1 MLYKKGE
8 ATNDKLRA
16 PTGNISQ
23 VIASS
28 AIEDK

>member
-16 PTGNISQ
+16 PKGNISH
-23 VIASS
+23 ASS
-28 AIEDK
+28 ALEDK